1 MCGWF
6 LQTHEANG
14 RPAKRPQRDQ
24 MNPGTHSC
32 FMTDS
37 SLFCLPFMTRLP
49 RWGSGKESTCQFRRS
64 KVSSL
69 NLEDLLEEE
78 METHSSTF
86 TWKIPC
92 IEEPGRLQSTES
104 QRVGHDWATSLHVLR
119 KIFTTMQSIFLKE
132 ASYINPSYSTPFPK

>member
-6 LQTHEANG
+6 LHSLTKPMADL
-14 RPAKRPQRDQ
+14 PRDTRWIRWI
-24 MNPGTHSC
+24 PGSHSC

-64 KVSSL
+64 KVWSL

-78 METHSSTF
+78 MENHSSIF
-86 TWKIPC
+86 TWKIPW
-92 IEEPGRLQSTES
+92 IEEPGRLQSIES
-104 QRVGHDWATSLHVLR
+104 QRLR
-119 KIFTTMQSIFLKE
+119 YNWITKYTC
-132 ASYINPSYSTPFPK
+132 TPYDKVCDDRKYTEPRFITHHIYPLF